1 MQPLLQQAA
10 LAFGSAEPKAA
21 PSIWIDRVQLRC
33 CGPQRG
39 SQRLFTESEFLDR
52 VDVNEDGRVDQ
63 LDLRVLLRYLSGLRG
78 SELAEQEVSEEI
90 IQVKTPTSPNWI

>member
-1 MQPLLQQAA
+1 MQPLRQQAA
-10 LAFGSAEPKAA
+10 LAFGSAEPKAG
-21 PSIWIDRVQLRC
+21 PSIWIDCVQLRC
-33 CGPQRG
+33 YGPQRG

-63 LDLRVLLRYLSGLRG
+63 LDLRILLRYLSGLRG

-90 IQVKTPTSPNWI
+90 IQLLLGLEQP